1 MNLPG
6 STKQEIYGLV
16 ARCTEDFCQTQA
28 LVCDSAYISGSLNI
42 SRSLASQYLNEFV
55 RDQELI
61 KINTRP
67 VYFLNRRIVE
77 ESFKVSLTGNSF
89 YDPEELTELAE
100 KSLLTRKSFIRA
112 IGNDTSLSHC
122 VMQCQSAVQYLSL
135 IHILN
140 DHESISYENKYTT
153 NLEISKKF

>member
-61 KINTRP
+61 KINTRLFP
-67 VYFLNRRIVE
+67 QPQDCGGELQGQSDGQFLLRSGGVNGAGGEV
-77 ESFKVSLTGNSF
+77 VA
-89 YDPEELTELAE
+89 DPQKLYPGYW
-100 KSLLTRKSFIRA
+100 KRH
-112 IGNDTSLSHC
+112 LS
-122 VMQCQSAVQYLSL
+122 
-135 IHILN
+135 
-140 DHESISYENKYTT
+140 
-153 NLEISKKF
+153 

>member
-16 ARCTEDFCQTQA
+16 ARCTEDFCQTQT

-100 KSLLTRKSFIRA
+100 
-112 IGNDTSLSHC
+112 
-122 VMQCQSAVQYLSL
+122 
-135 IHILN
+135 
-140 DHESISYENKYTT
+140 
-153 NLEISKKF
+153 